1 LIVGRLPE
9 IVDHRSGD
17 SPQPLLIVQRLGEG
31 LGGAQ
36 VVEAPTDLGER
47 DQCPLQVEPEVDGLL
62 VCGAIVGEMGHGR

>member
-1 LIVGRLPE
+1 M
-9 IVDHRSGD
+9 
-17 SPQPLLIVQRLGEG
+17 LIVQRLGEG